1 MILLTCTLMSLIH
14 VKQIKNHT
22 KFLRQCVLMI
32 ENISIL
38 LEYNSLPIQEIFK
51 CLLKNESL
59 YLLEFIEEICKKID
73 ISSDFEFV
81 YSSSLNSLKEKY
93 IDGEDKEYLLGFFSL
108 LGKSDVNGQL
118 SNCKLYKTFFK
129 NKLNIVEKTE
139 GEKCKTSIALNLG
152 AGLCLSILIL

>member
-1 MILLTCTLMSLIH
+1 M
-14 VKQIKNHT
+14 
-22 KFLRQCVLMI
+22 
-32 ENISIL
+32 
-38 LEYNSLPIQEIFK
+38 
-51 CLLKNESL
+51 LKNESL

-108 LGKSDVNGQL
+108 LGKSDLNGQL